1 MTETTSEYVKRCV
14 EANDKARFAA
24 SGLLGEIIVSQTSKV
39 LTGQQFGN
47 NLIPYSATAWIADNI
62 HEAICRFVEAVER
75 EAEGNML
82 KTGKLE
88 GSHYAAMKR
97 IVRECSPNSVNKRSP
112 LRFAPC
118 GCVDGQQ
125 QG

>member
-24 SGLLGEIIVSQTSKV
+24 SGLLGELIVSQTSKL
-39 LTGQQFGN
+39 LTGQSFGN
-47 NLIPYSATAWIADNI
+47 NLIPFAATAWIADNI

-97 IVRECSPNSVNKRSP
+97 IVRECSPNNQAHPQPVAAVVERK
-112 LRFAPC
+112 
-118 GCVDGQQ
+118 GKIEI
-125 QG
+125 